1 MNTLTSAPRRRIS
14 RIQAFADE
22 GVSLAYPLRSW
33 SGVRENGGA
42 VVFALRQ
49 ADVQACAGGF
59 RCLLWAPVIEGATEW
74 VDRPIKKER
83 LGHCRLAV
91 ALGGANALLLYGSA
105 AEVDRGSAFP
115 LRVALRGRE
124 YWGYWSSA
132 DAATAY
138 SHRTDRAAASFAPA
152 LMAA

>member
-1 MNTLTSAPRRRIS
+1 MSTLTSGPRRRIS

-33 SGVRENGGA
+33 SGVRDNGGT
-42 VVFALRQ
+42 VVIALREG
-49 ADVQACAGGF
+49 DVQSCAGGF
-59 RCLLWAPVIEGATEW
+59 RCLLWARVIEGATEW

-91 ALGGANALLLYGSA
+91 ALGGANGLVLHGPA
-105 AEVDRGSAFP
+105 AEVERGSAFS
-115 LRVALRGRE
+115 LRVALRGSE

-132 DAATAY
+132 DAATGY
-138 SHRTDRAAASFAPA
+138 RRRIERATRSFAPA